1 MKRTPLL
8 IAVLV
13 LTAGVA
19 HAQPVAF
26 ASTIRP
32 LFAAPAIGR
41 DALATAGLAG
51 IAMPVGGSRSRA
63 ARPSGAAL
71 SSTSNSPAAVPGPW
85 HLGVDFT
92 LPSVTPSTVS
102 HFTLAAEARF
112 WQLTLQTGKPRKG
125 DIDWQGLFTQ
135 QTRVDA
141 TMHWLR
147 LRQPKFHAP
156 LYHSAYFP
164 GYRDAMKGY
173 YSLPLRWDDGDDF
186 MTNDIGHPII
196 GALFAYT
203 FTDYDRRCSNLVFG
217 EGNYWSCMKR
227 AAIYSALASANWE
240 WNPVMSESALGHI
253 GKFYT
258 CENGRCKGEGG
269 WTDLVVTPLGGMG
282 IRIAG
287 DLARTRLWPVLDR
300 TLSGGPLARA
310 LNYTV
315 KTLTAPSHFL
325 NCAFKIDFTNAW
337 NATPSKARRA
347 S

>member
-1 MKRTPLL
+1 MKRTPFS

-13 LTAGVA
+13 LAA
-19 HAQPVAF
+19 DAAFAQPVVF
-26 ASTIRP
+26 APNPRP
-32 LFAAPAIGR
+32 LFSATPAASWHMDVDFSLPPAPR
-41 DALATAGLAG
+41 
-51 IAMPVGGSRSRA
+51 
-63 ARPSGAAL
+63 
-71 SSTSNSPAAVPGPW
+71 SPASP
-85 HLGVDFT
+85 L
-92 LPSVTPSTVS
+92 
-102 HFTLAAEARF
+102 TLAAETKRWELALR
-112 WQLTLQTGKPRKG
+112 TSRPRAG
-125 DIDWQGLFTQ
+125 DVDWQGLFTQ

-173 YSLPLRWDDGDDF
+173 FSLPLRWNDGDDF
-186 MTNDIGHPII
+186 LTNDIGHPVI

-217 EGNYWSCMKR
+217 EGSYWPCMRR

-258 CENGRCKGEGG
+258 CDNGKCEGEGG

-287 DLARTRLWPVLDR
+287 DLARARLWPVLDR
-300 TLSGGPLARA
+300 RLSGGPLAKA

-325 NCAFKIDFTNAW
+325 NCAFKIDFKNAW
-337 NATPSKARRA
+337 SATPSKARRA
-347 S
+347 G

>member
-1 MKRTPLL
+1 MKRTPLS

-13 LTAGVA
+13 LAA
-19 HAQPVAF
+19 DAALAQPVVF
-26 ASTIRP
+26 ASSPRP
-32 LFAAPAIGR
+32 LFSA
-41 DALATAGLAG
+41 
-51 IAMPVGGSRSRA
+51 
-63 ARPSGAAL
+63 
-71 SSTSNSPAAVPGPW
+71 SPAASW
-85 HLGVDFT
+85 HMDVDFS
-92 LPSVTPSTVS
+92 LPPTPRSPAS
-102 HFTLAAEARF
+102 PLTLAAETRR
-112 WQLTLQTGKPRKG
+112 WQLALRTGKPRAG
-125 DIDWQGLFTQ
+125 DVDWQGLFTQ

-173 YSLPLRWDDGDDF
+173 FSLPLRWNDGDDF
-186 MTNDIGHPII
+186 LTNDIGHPVI

-217 EGNYWSCMKR
+217 EGRYWSCMRR

-258 CENGRCKGEGG
+258 CEDGKCEGEGG

-287 DLARTRLWPVLDR
+287 DLARARLWPVLDR
-300 TLSGGPLARA
+300 KLSGGPLAKA

-325 NCAFKIDFTNAW
+325 NCAFKIDFKNAW
-337 NATPSKARRA
+337 SATPSKVRRA

>member
-13 LTAGVA
+13 LTAGTA
-19 HAQPVAF
+19 HAQPVTF
-26 ASTIRP
+26 APSVRP
-32 LFAAPAIGR
+32 LFS
-41 DALATAGLAG
+41 ATPTA
-51 IAMPVGGSRSRA
+51 S
-63 ARPSGAAL
+63 
-71 SSTSNSPAAVPGPW
+71 W
-85 HLGVDFT
+85 HVDVDVT
-92 LPSVTPSTVS
+92 PPSVAPRPVS
-102 HFTLAAEARF
+102 PFKLAAEARF
-112 WQLTLQTGKPRKG
+112 WQLTLQTGKRRKG
-125 DIDWQGLFTQ
+125 DVDWQGLFTQ

-141 TMHWLR
+141 VMHWLR
-147 LRQPKFHAP
+147 LRQAKFHAP

-164 GYRDAMKGY
+164 GYRDALKGY

-186 MTNDIGHPII
+186 VTNDIGHPII

-240 WNPVMSESALGHI
+240 WNPLMSESALGHI

-258 CENGRCKGEGG
+258 CEGGKCRGEGG

-287 DLARTRLWPVLDR
+287 DLARARLWPLLDR
-300 TLSGGPLARA
+300 KLAGGPLPKA

-325 NCAFKIDFTNAW
+325 NCAFKIDFKNAW